1 MKTTLKI
8 DVEELKKSLLQRCP
22 MKARFKMPMS
32 EEKAYAYLLAAIM
45 AEVEYRH
52 RIFCSNE
59 DMEKQLQEMVHWL
72 TTPSSHFGILLCGGC
87 GNGKSTMLKAF
98 QQLLNA
104 LHIHKP
110 FEGGTYGI

>member
-8 DVEELKKSLLQRCP
+8 DVEELKKSMLQRRP
-22 MKARFKMPMS
+22 MKARFRMPMS
-32 EEKAYAYLLAAIM
+32 EEKAYAHLLAAIM

-59 DMEKQLQEMVHWL
+59 YLEKQLQEMAHWL

-104 LHIHKP
+104 LHIPKP
-110 FEGGTYGI
+110 

>member
-8 DVEELKKSLLQRCP
+8 DVEELKKSMLLRRP
-22 MKARFKMPMS
+22 MKARFRMPMS

-59 DMEKQLQEMVHWL
+59 YLEKQLQDMAQWL
-72 TTPSSHFGILLCGGC
+72 TTPPSHFGILLSGGC
-87 GNGKSTMLKAF
+87 GNGNSTMLKSF
-98 QQLLNA
+98 HQFLNT
-104 LHIHKP
+104 LHIPKQYN
-110 FEGGTYGI
+110 EGTY